1 MFPSEGARGAEG
13 RGQEWGCAQ
22 RESPEEGEPI
32 RGLQRSGG
40 WRDPCQ
46 WSCPTTCRQPSD

>member
-32 RGLQRSGG
+32 RGLQRSVG